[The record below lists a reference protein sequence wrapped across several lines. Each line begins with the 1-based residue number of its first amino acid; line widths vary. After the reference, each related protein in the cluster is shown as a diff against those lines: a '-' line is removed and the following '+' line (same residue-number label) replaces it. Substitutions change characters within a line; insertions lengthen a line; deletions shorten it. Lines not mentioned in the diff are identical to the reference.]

1 MYRWRIWTLPGWSG
15 VGYLNMNCQVFQQN
29 TCALSFNMEVFKAK
43 EFTLQADG
51 SEEKS
56 YKKVMVTDLAL
67 YKKLTFKS
75 SSWVGHLNAI
85 LVHGGRNW
93 NEPIFKSLNVLVV
106 VTYFSYY
113 RRNARGNH
121 CNNKKLTLKR
131 LFPVFSASANDSSG
145 QVQPVNSSVDA
156 GIYFVSCVLNSEQL
170 WHINWR
176 QIQLPKFNC
185 GSLLHNPCVQAWPW
199 VLIF

>member
-1 MYRWRIWTLPGWSG
+1 
-15 VGYLNMNCQVFQQN
+15 MNCQVFQQN

-43 EFTLQADG
+43 EFTFTSRWLR
-51 SEEKS
+51 SHES
-56 YKKVMVTDLAL
+56 LTLPCT
-67 YKKLTFKS
+67 KKLTFKS

-145 QVQPVNSSVDA
+145 QVRPVNSSVNA

>member
-1 MYRWRIWTLPGWSG
+1 MPNLDLENIYCWQRSTGFISKRYNLIGYLLSIYSVMDNGKVSFLTVCTGGEFEPCLGGVGWGIWTWTVKSSSRIHVL
-15 VGYLNMNCQVFQQN
+15 YLLIWRCSK
-29 TCALSFNMEVFKAK
+29 LKSSH
-43 EFTLQADG
+43 LQADG

-67 YKKLTFKS
+67 CKKLTFKS

-131 LFPVFSASANDSSG
+131 LFPFS
-145 QVQPVNSSVDA
+145 
-156 GIYFVSCVLNSEQL
+156 VLVPMIVVGKYNQ
-170 WHINWR
+170 
-176 QIQLPKFNC
+176 
-185 GSLLHNPCVQAWPW
+185 
-199 VLIF
+199 

>member
-1 MYRWRIWTLPGWSG
+1 MENLNLAWVEWGGVFEHELSSLSSRIHVLYLLIWRCSKLKS
-15 VGYLNMNCQVFQQN
+15 
-29 TCALSFNMEVFKAK
+29 SH
-43 EFTLQADG
+43 LQADG

-67 YKKLTFKS
+67 YKKLTIKS

-113 RRNARGNH
+113 RRNTKGNH

-131 LFPVFSASANDSSG
+131 LFPIFSASGNDSSR
-145 QVQPVNSSVDA
+145 QVQPVNSSVNA
-156 GIYFVSCVLNSEQL
+156 GIYFVSHVLNSEQL
-170 WHINWR
+170 WHIKNS
-176 QIQLPKFNC
+176 IVVACFIILVC
-185 GSLLHNPCVQAWPW
+185 SYCSA
-199 VLIF
+199 